1 MQTGPG
7 KKQKNSCKRGD
18 QRKNNKSAHRQ
29 KREEEPGV
37 KFKTSM
43 KRGLLKAFHFLP
55 QEKSLQNL
63 EYDFKH
69 LKQRAQKTVEE
80 GFKI

>member
-1 MQTGPG
+1 MKFTTGI
-7 KKQKNSCKRGD
+7 
-18 QRKNNKSAHRQ
+18 
-29 KREEEPGV
+29 
-37 KFKTSM
+37 

-80 GFKI
+80 GLKMSKEVSCTSITSSLTKNQSALQVLFKYT